1 MNTKKL
7 LTVTVEV
14 GSGALSIYGFANAL
28 YWYWIFLQSAPA
40 QSISSNAL
48 VLQGVPL
55 SHIIESLLTIALG
68 GFIHTMHRLWPEIL
82 ELFQRVGREVEP
94 DTKRV

>member
-1 MNTKKL
+1 MNTRKL
-7 LTVTVEV
+7 FAVAVEV
-14 GSGALSIYGFANAL
+14 GSAALSIYGFASAL
-28 YWYWIFLQSAPA
+28 YWYWIFLQSTPV

-68 GFIHTMHRLWPEIL
+68 GFIHTIHRLWPEIL
-82 ELFQRVGREVEP
+82 ALFERVGREVESEA
-94 DTKRV
+94 KRL

>member
-7 LTVTVEV
+7 FSVVVEF
-14 GSGALSIYGFANAL
+14 GSIALSVYGFTSAV

-40 QSISSNAL
+40 ESVISNAI

-55 SHIIESLLTIALG
+55 SHIIESL
-68 GFIHTMHRLWPEIL
+68 
-82 ELFQRVGREVEP
+82 V
-94 DTKRV
+94 

>member
-7 LTVTVEV
+7 FSVAVEV
-14 GSGALSIYGFANAL
+14 GSIALSIYGFASAL
-28 YWYWIFLQSAPA
+28 YWYWVFQQSVPS
-40 QSISSNAL
+40 QTISSNAL

-68 GFIHTMHRLWPEIL
+68 GFIRTMHRLWPDIL
-82 ELFQRVGREVEP
+82 EVFERVERGVESEA
-94 DTKRV
+94 KRA

>member
-7 LTVTVEV
+7 FAVAIEV
-14 GSGALSIYGFANAL
+14 ASIALSFYGFASAL
-28 YWYWIFLQSAPA
+28 YWYWVFLQSAPS

-68 GFIHTMHRLWPEIL
+68 GFVHTMHRVWPEIL
-82 ELFQRVGREVEP
+82 DLFERAGRGVESEV
-94 DTKRV
+94 KRV

>member
-14 GSGALSIYGFANAL
+14 GSGALSIYGFASAL

-68 GFIHTMHRLWPEIL
+68 GFIHTIHRLWPEIL
-82 ELFQRVGREVEP
+82 ELFERVGREVES
-94 DTKRV
+94 DAKRV